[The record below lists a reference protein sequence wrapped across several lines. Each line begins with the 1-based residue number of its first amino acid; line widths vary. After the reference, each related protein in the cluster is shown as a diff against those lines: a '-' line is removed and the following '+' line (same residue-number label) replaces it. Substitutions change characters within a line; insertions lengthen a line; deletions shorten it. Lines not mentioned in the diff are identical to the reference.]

1 MELNNGEST
10 ELGQEAP
17 ALPLA
22 RLTKAEKVIVQGM
35 TTMMAGD
42 MVRGYYAMQ
51 ENRLRIASHIRE
63 AEKRDEDTA
72 VISSVLEAA
81 RVAESRAANTLDAWS
96 ATQPL
101 GAWAR
106 ECKGVGPIIAAGL
119 LSQIDVERAK
129 HVSSVWRFA
138 GLDPTAVWKKG
149 EKRPHNAF
157 LKVLCWKL
165 GDSFVKVSGREGS
178 VYGRI
183 YKDAKAEY
191 VLRNQRGD
199 YAEQAA
205 AKLQSKKIND
215 AALRARLES
224 GRLPDGQIDLRA
236 RRKAVKV
243 FLNHYWIKGRALQGL
258 PVDDP
263 WIIGHDGHSHFIQ
276 PEVPF

>member
-1 MELNNGEST
+1 MELNDNENA
-10 ELGQEAP
+10 EPVQEAF
-17 ALPLA
+17 ALPAA
-22 RLTKAEKVIVQGM
+22 RLTKAEQVIVQGM

-42 MVRGYYAMQ
+42 VVQGYYAMQ

-63 AEKRDEDTA
+63 AEKRGEDIT
-72 VISSVLEAA
+72 IITSVLEAA
-81 RVAESRAANTLDAWS
+81 RVAETRAASTLDAWS
-96 ATQPL
+96 AAQPL

-138 GLDPTAVWKKG
+138 GLDPTAVWGKG

-205 AKLQSKKIND
+205 TKLQSKKISD
-215 AALRARLES
+215 VALRTHLES
-224 GRLPDGQIDLRA
+224 GKLSDGQIDLRA
-236 RRKAVKV
+236 RRKAVKI
-243 FLNHYWIKGRALQGL
+243 FLSHYWTKGRMLEGL

-263 WIIGHDGHSHFIQ
+263 WIIGRDGHSHSIQ